1 MNDDF
6 VRFVH
11 VQKSF
16 GPKQV
21 YTDLNLS
28 VRRGEVLTLLG
39 GSGTGKSV
47 ALKLLIGLLTADAG
61 RIEVDGADVAHF
73 TEEQFLPI
81 RRRIS
86 MLFQS
91 SALFD
96 SLTVGENVAY
106 PLHVSGGFSEGEIR
120 DRVAERLEMV
130 GLPGTENMKPSD
142 LSGGMRKRVGLARA
156 ISADPEMILYDEP
169 TTGLDPVN
177 TRRIN
182 ELILSIQARLRGDV
196 MSGRDARSPSAFHGL
211 EPGGDTEP
219 GAASSPSCPATNF
232 DIPRRRPSR
241 ISSPPCRSAYPDPSG
256 PQRGL
261 RTAGPGTSHER
272 RGSQ

>member
-1 MNDDF
+1 MIDDF

-11 VQKSF
+11 VVKSF

-21 YTDLNLS
+21 YSDLSLS

-61 RIEVDGADVAHF
+61 RIEVEGVDVAHF

-86 MLFQS
+86 ILFQS

-106 PLHVSGGFSEGEIR
+106 PLNVAGSFGAAEIR
-120 DRVAERLEMV
+120 NRVAERLEMV
-130 GLPGTENMKPSD
+130 GLPATENMKPSD

-156 ISADPEMILYDEP
+156 IAADPEMILYDEP
-169 TTGLDPVN
+169 TTGLDPIN

-182 ELILSIQARLRGDV
+182 ELILSIQARLRVTSLVVTHDL
-196 MSGRDARSPSAFHGL
+196 PSAFMVSNRVAMLSQGRIVAEL
-211 EPGGDTEP
+211 PGDEFRHSSEKAIQDFLAAMP
-219 GAASSPSCPATNF
+219 VGAYRPMVAESETAS
-232 DIPRRRPSR
+232 
-241 ISSPPCRSAYPDPSG
+241 
-256 PQRGL
+256 
-261 RTAGPGTSHER
+261 
-272 RGSQ
+272 

>member
-1 MNDDF
+1 MIDDF
-6 VRFVH
+6 VRFVK
-11 VQKSF
+11 VVKSF
-16 GPKQV
+16 GPSQV
-21 YTDLNLS
+21 YSDLSLS

-47 ALKLLIGLLTADAG
+47 ALKLLIGLLTADGG
-61 RIEVDGADVAHF
+61 RIEVDGVDVSHF

-106 PLHVSGGFSEGEIR
+106 PLNVAGGFGAAEIR

-130 GLPGTENMKPSD
+130 GLPATENMKPSD

-156 ISADPEMILYDEP
+156 IAADPE
-169 TTGLDPVN
+169 
-177 TRRIN
+177 
-182 ELILSIQARLRGDV
+182 LIL
-196 MSGRDARSPSAFHGL
+196 
-211 EPGGDTEP
+211 
-219 GAASSPSCPATNF
+219 
-232 DIPRRRPSR
+232 
-241 ISSPPCRSAYPDPSG
+241 
-256 PQRGL
+256 
-261 RTAGPGTSHER
+261 
-272 RGSQ
+272 

>member
-1 MNDDF
+1 MSPDF
-6 VRFVH
+6 VRFVN
-11 VQKSF
+11 VAKSF

-21 YTDLNLS
+21 YADLSLT

-47 ALKLLIGLLTADAG
+47 ALKLLIGLLNADAG
-61 RIEVDGADVAHF
+61 RIEVDGVDVAHF
-73 TEEQFLPI
+73 TEEQFLPV

-96 SLTVGENVAY
+96 SLSVGENVAY
-106 PLHVSGGFSEGEIR
+106 PLRIAGTYGPSEIR

-130 GLPGTENMKPSD
+130 GLPATEDMKPSD

-156 ISADPEMILYDEP
+156 IAADPEMILYDEP
-169 TTGLDPVN
+169 TTGLDPIN

-182 ELILSIQARLRGDV
+182 ELILSIQARLRVTSLVVTHDL
-196 MSGRDARSPSAFHGL
+196 PSAFMVSNRVAMLSKGRIAAEL
-211 EPGGDTEP
+211 SGEEFRRSSDKAIQDFI
-219 GAASSPSCPATNF
+219 GAM
-232 DIPRRRPSR
+232 
-241 ISSPPCRSAYPDPSG
+241 PSG
-256 PQRGL
+256 VYRDE
-261 RTAGPGTSHER
+261 RAVPGVNS
-272 RGSQ
+272 

>member
-1 MNDDF
+1 MTADF
-6 VRFVH
+6 VRFLKVE
-11 VQKSF
+11 KSF
-16 GPKQV
+16 GQKQV
-21 YTDLNLS
+21 YSDLTLT

-61 RIEVDGADVAHF
+61 RIEVDGVEVSHF
-73 TEEQFLPI
+73 TEEQFLPV

-96 SLTVGENVAY
+96 SLSVGENVAY
-106 PLHVSGGFSEGEIR
+106 PLQVAGTFAPGEIR

-130 GLPGTENMKPSD
+130 GLAGIESMKPAD

-156 ISADPEMILYDEP
+156 IAADPEMILYDEP
-169 TTGLDPVN
+169 TTGLDPIN

-182 ELILSIQARLRGDV
+182 ELILSIQQRLRVTSLVVTHDL
-196 MSGRDARSPSAFHGL
+196 PSAFMVSNRVAMLSAGRIVAEL
-211 EPGGDTEP
+211 SSEDFRSSSEKAIRDFI
-219 GAASSPSCPATNF
+219 GAMPVVA
-232 DIPRRRPSR
+232 PRSE
-241 ISSPPCRSAYPDPSG
+241 
-256 PQRGL
+256 
-261 RTAGPGTSHER
+261 TAGMDGRP
-272 RGSQ
+272 